1 MAAGAFVARRS
12 TRIDFMRLSLPL
24 LLTLAA
30 CSSQPAE
37 NVAVP
42 ANQIAA
48 LPDEATPSPASPP
61 AAATPAPL
69 DPPAPGEA
77 GGLDNDT
84 TPVSEA
90 PFTEDSAQSAANI
103 VQTYYALLEQGK
115 YGQAYRLWE
124 PGATK
129 MDAKAFAASFD
140 RYSEYHANI
149 GAPGRIDAGAGQRY
163 VTVPVQ
169 VYGRLKQG
177 ARPFSL
183 RGSVTLHRAGD
194 IDGATAEQR
203 RWRIRS
209 TDIKPG
215 PDEAMPSPKPT
226 EDNRSTARY
235 RCMDG
240 SRLVARFDP
249 DNDRVTISRGGRAL
263 ATLRGQRVASGIRYT
278 TKGYELRSKGNDMT
292 FTAPGQPPIACTV
305 IP

>member
-1 MAAGAFVARRS
+1 
-12 TRIDFMRLSLPL
+12 
-24 LLTLAA
+24 
-30 CSSQPAE
+30 
-37 NVAVP
+37 
-42 ANQIAA
+42 
-48 LPDEATPSPASPP
+48 
-61 AAATPAPL
+61 PAPL
-69 DPPAPGEA
+69 NPPAPGEP

-84 TPVSEA
+84 TPVNEA
-90 PFTEDSAQSAANI
+90 PFTEDSAQGAANV

-124 PGATK
+124 PGAAG
-129 MDAKAFAASFD
+129 MNAKAFAASFAP
-140 RYSEYHANI
+140 YSEYHANI

-177 ARPFSL
+177 ARPFNM

-209 TDIKPG
+209 ADVKPG
-215 PDEAMPSPKPT
+215 PGEATPSPVPT
-226 EDNRSTARY
+226 GDNRSTARY

-249 DNDRVTISRGGRAL
+249 DNDRVTVSRGGNAL
-263 ATLRGQRVASGIRYT
+263 ATLRGQRVASESRYAA
-278 TKGYELRSKGNDMT
+278 KGYELRGKGSDMT
-292 FTAPGQPPIACTV
+292 FTAPGQPPIACTA
-305 IP
+305 IR

>member
-1 MAAGAFVARRS
+1 
-12 TRIDFMRLSLPL
+12 MRLSLPL

-37 NVAVP
+37 NVVSAADEFDP
-42 ANQIAA
+42 A
-48 LPDEATPSPASPP
+48 PVERATPVAKAEPVP
-61 AAATPAPL
+61 AATPAPL
-69 DPPAPGEA
+69 NPPAPGEP

-84 TPVSEA
+84 TRVSEA
-90 PFTEDSAQSAANI
+90 PFTEDSAQGAANV
-103 VQTYYALLEQGK
+103 VQTYYALLEAGK

-124 PGATK
+124 PGTAGMT
-129 MDAKAFAASFD
+129 AGAFASSFA

-169 VYGRLKQG
+169 VYGRLKEG
-177 ARPFSL
+177 ARPFNM
-183 RGSVTLHRAGD
+183 RGSVTLHRTGD

-209 TDIKPG
+209 TDIKPRPG
-215 PDEAMPSPKPT
+215 EATPSPQPT

-235 RCMDG
+235 RCIDG

-249 DNDRVTISRGGRAL
+249 DNDRVTVSRGGKAL
-263 ATLRGQRVASGIRYT
+263 ATLRGERVASGIRYA
-278 TKGYELRSKGNDMT
+278 TKGYDLRGKGDAMT

-305 IP
+305 IR